1 MTTSRTTGQRAADA
15 RTALD
20 RNRDAWLASSGPDG
34 AHLIAVSLCRDRD
47 AFVIATRGDSRT
59 ARNLDAT
66 PTARIAVGPPDDA
79 VLVDVDVVERAEA
92 AGSTSQAA
100 VTFIGAMGWDPA
112 DEPGAWA
119 YYRLRPRRIQAYRGY
134 GERHGSDVMR
144 DGRWLA

>member
-20 RNRDAWLASSGPDG
+20 RNGDAWLATAGLDG
-34 AHLIAVSLCRDRD
+34 AHIIAVSLCRDGD
-47 AFVIATRGDSRT
+47 AFVIATRGNSRT

-66 PTARIAVGPPDDA
+66 PTARIAVGAPDDA
-79 VLVDVDVVERAEA
+79 VLVDVDVVDRTEA
-92 AGSTSQAA
+92 AGSTGEAA
-100 VTFIGAMGWDPA
+100 TTFIASMGWDPA

-119 YYRLRPRRIQAYRGY
+119 NYRLRPRRIQAYRGY
-134 GERHGSDVMR
+134 GERPGSDVMR